1 MRKKLTRRERLEYLF
16 NKMSSKEFLNKEG
29 LGNEVPFFICD
40 FEPKEKFE
48 MQEDIKLLKNKLE
61 KASVPVLDINLY
73 DLTKELLDKRNL
85 WDKVINRE
93 KNMKKV
99 KLLET
104 LQNILDPERY
114 LIPAIAE
121 KMKQKPFRIMFI
133 TGVGEVFPYIRSHNI
148 LNNLQS
154 TAKDNPTVMF
164 FPGEYRYSGTEGTSL
179 DLFGRLHNDR
189 YYRAF
194 NIYTFER

>member
-1 MRKKLTRRERLEYLF
+1 MRKKLSRRERLEYLL
-16 NKMSSKEFLNKEG
+16 NKMSSQEFLNKEG

-40 FEPKEKFE
+40 FEPSEKFE
-48 MQEDIKLLKNKLE
+48 MQDDIELLKANLK
-61 KASVPVLDINLY
+61 KVAVPVLDINLY
-73 DLTKELLDKRNL
+73 DLTKELLNKRNL
-85 WDKVINRE
+85 WKKVIQRE
-93 KNMKKV
+93 EKMKKA

-121 KMKQKPFRIMFI
+121 KMKEKAFRIMFL
-133 TGVGEVFPYIRSHNI
+133 TGIGEVFPYIRSHNI

-154 TAKDNPTVMF
+154 TAKERPTVMF
-164 FPGEYRYSGTEGTSL
+164 FPGEYRYSITEGTSL